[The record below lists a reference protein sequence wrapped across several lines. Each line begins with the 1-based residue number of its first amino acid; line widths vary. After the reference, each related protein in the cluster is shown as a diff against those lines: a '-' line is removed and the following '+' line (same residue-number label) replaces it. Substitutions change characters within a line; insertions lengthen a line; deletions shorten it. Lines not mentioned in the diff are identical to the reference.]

1 MWVEVILP
9 VPVHSTFTYFWN
21 ESLKPIPGLRVH
33 VSFGRQNCLMGVI
46 QKIQENRPDFDCK
59 PILRVLDDYPRIQIQ
74 QINLW
79 NWISDYYLCPIGEVM
94 QSALPAFFKLKES
107 DSGPYTLGDGSVA
120 HWRWYAKK
128 SDSGKISEVFSQ
140 LNRAKLQSEALLSYF
155 QICSN
160 QLDMDSEY
168 YPWISQDLLLEYS
181 SVKAIQLN
189 ALKEKGFL
197 KKSMRH
203 SLIEVISEG
212 EKIDLS
218 DSQLD
223 AFSSIK
229 KGFSIGK
236 PVLLKGETGSGKTEI
251 YLKLADDIL
260 KSGKHALLLV
270 PEIALTAQLYKRIE
284 KSLGRDLVSV
294 YHSKASESERRDV
307 WQSLLNPETG
317 PRLILAARSG
327 IFLPLNH
334 VGVIVVDEEH
344 ETSYKQYEPSPRY
357 HARDVAVWISKKIK
371 CGIVLGSATP
381 SIESFHNANQLK
393 YFKVELK
400 ERFGSSEPPKIEML
414 SLIKYKSMK
423 MMKGPLS
430 LPAAELIERVLGKN
444 QQALVF
450 QNRRGYSPYRTC
462 MSCGWTEPCSE
473 CDVAV
478 TFHKESKLLKCHYCG
493 NSRKPSKKCPS
504 CQGSAW
510 KLRGIGTERIE
521 ESLDE
526 IFPDANILRIDSD
539 SARKKKSMS
548 HFIEWL
554 ETGKVDILV
563 GTQMI
568 GKGIDISGLSIAI
581 ILDADN
587 ALQMPDF
594 RSHERAF
601 QLFSQVAGRTGRRQN
616 QGHVIIQTVA
626 PEHPVLLAVQKGA
639 YDIMAKSI
647 LEDRRL
653 YHYPPFVKMVKIE
666 LRHSK
671 EVIVEDAAK
680 FLAEKLVRSFGGG
693 VLGPEKPAVSRIK
706 NFHLQHI
713 WMKFQNGK
721 SLPMMKEKLRK
732 INNSIYFSS
741 DFRSVKIHIDV
752 DPY

>member
-229 KGFSIGK
+229 KGFSMGK

>member
-1 MWVEVILP
+1 
-9 VPVHSTFTYFWN
+9 
-21 ESLKPIPGLRVH
+21 
-33 VSFGRQNCLMGVI
+33 
-46 QKIQENRPDFDCK
+46 
-59 PILRVLDDYPRIQIQ
+59 
-74 QINLW
+74 
-79 NWISDYYLCPIGEVM
+79 
-94 QSALPAFFKLKES
+94 
-107 DSGPYTLGDGSVA
+107 
-120 HWRWYAKK
+120 
-128 SDSGKISEVFSQ
+128 
-140 LNRAKLQSEALLSYF
+140 
-155 QICSN
+155 
-160 QLDMDSEY
+160 
-168 YPWISQDLLLEYS
+168 
-181 SVKAIQLN
+181 
-189 ALKEKGFL
+189 
-197 KKSMRH
+197 
-203 SLIEVISEG
+203 
-212 EKIDLS
+212 
-218 DSQLD
+218 
-223 AFSSIK
+223 
-229 KGFSIGK
+229 
-236 PVLLKGETGSGKTEI
+236 
-251 YLKLADDIL
+251 
-260 KSGKHALLLV
+260 
-270 PEIALTAQLYKRIE
+270 
-284 KSLGRDLVSV
+284 
-294 YHSKASESERRDV
+294 
-307 WQSLLNPETG
+307 
-317 PRLILAARSG
+317 
-327 IFLPLNH
+327 
-334 VGVIVVDEEH
+334 
-344 ETSYKQYEPSPRY
+344 
-357 HARDVAVWISKKIK
+357 
-371 CGIVLGSATP
+371 
-381 SIESFHNANQLK
+381 
-393 YFKVELK
+393 
-400 ERFGSSEPPKIEML
+400 ML

-430 LPAAELIERVLGKN
+430 LPATELIERVLAKN

-450 QNRRGYSPYRTC
+450 QNRRGYSPYLTC

-493 NSRKPSKKCPS
+493 NSRKPPKKCPS
-504 CQGSAW
+504 CQGSGW
-510 KLRGIGTERIE
+510 KLRGIGTERVE
-521 ESLDE
+521 ENLDE

-680 FLAEKLVRSFGGG
+680 FLAEKLVRSFRGG

-721 SLPMMKEKLRK
+721 SLPVMKEKLRK

>member
-21 ESLKPIPGLRVH
+21 ESLEPIPGLRVH

-168 YPWISQDLLLEYS
+168 YPWISQDFLLEYS
-181 SVKAIQLN
+181 SVKAVQLN

-653 YHYPPFVKMVKIE
+653 YHYPPFIKMVKIE

>member
-21 ESLKPIPGLRVH
+21 ESLEPIPGLRVH

>member
-168 YPWISQDLLLEYS
+168 YPWISQDFLLEYS
-181 SVKAIQLN
+181 SVKAVQLN

>member
-203 SLIEVISEG
+203 SLIEAIPEG

-229 KGFSIGK
+229 KGFSMGK

>member
-21 ESLKPIPGLRVH
+21 APLKPIPGLRVH

-46 QKIQENRPDFDCK
+46 QKVRENRPDFDCK

-79 NWISDYYLCPIGEVM
+79 NWISEYYLCSIGEVM
-94 QSALPAFFKLKES
+94 QSALPVFFKLKES
-107 DSGPYTLGDGSVA
+107 DNGPYTLGDGSVA
-120 HWRWYAKK
+120 HWRWFAKK

-140 LNRAKLQSEALLSYF
+140 LNRAKNQSEALLSYF

-160 QLDMDSEY
+160 QLDMDSDY

-181 SVKAIQLN
+181 SIKAVQLN

-203 SLIEVISEG
+203 SFVEAISKG

-218 DSQLD
+218 DSQWD
-223 AFSSIK
+223 AFRSIK
-229 KGFSIGK
+229 KGFSMGK
-236 PVLLKGETGSGKTEI
+236 PVLFKGETGSGKTEI

-270 PEIALTAQLYKRIE
+270 PEIALTAQLFKRIE
-284 KSLGRDLVSV
+284 KSLGQDLVSV
-294 YHSKASESERRDV
+294 YHSQTSESERRDV

-327 IFLPLNH
+327 IFLPLKH
-334 VGVIVVDEEH
+334 IGLIVVDEEH

-381 SIESFHNANQLK
+381 SLESYHNANQLK

-400 ERFGSSEPPKIEML
+400 ERFGDSKPPKIKML

-423 MMKGPLS
+423 MMRGPLS
-430 LPAAELIERVLGKN
+430 LPASELIKRVLSKN

-450 QNRRGYSPYRTC
+450 QNRRGYSPYLTC
-462 MSCGWTEPCSE
+462 MLCGWTEPCSE

-493 NSRKPSKKCPS
+493 NSRTPPKICPS
-504 CQGSAW
+504 CQNSAW
-510 KLRGIGTERIE
+510 KLRGIGTERVE
-521 ESLDE
+521 ENLDE

-548 HFIEWL
+548 HFIDWL

-568 GKGIDISGLSIAI
+568 GKGMDISGLSLAV

-601 QLFSQVAGRTGRRQN
+601 QLFSQVAGRTGRRQI
-616 QGHVIIQTVA
+616 QGHVIIQTVT

-639 YDIMAKSI
+639 YDIMAESI

-653 YHYPPFVKMVKIE
+653 YHYPPFIKMVRIE

-671 EVIVEDAAK
+671 EFTVEDAAK

-706 NFHLQHI
+706 NFYLQHI

-721 SLPMMKEKLRK
+721 SLPIMKEKLRK
-732 INNSIYFSS
+732 INNSIYFNS

>member
-21 ESLKPIPGLRVH
+21 ESLEPIPGLRVH

-168 YPWISQDLLLEYS
+168 YPWISQDFLLEYS
-181 SVKAIQLN
+181 SVKAVQLN

>member
-21 ESLKPIPGLRVH
+21 ESLKPTPGLRVH

-120 HWRWYAKK
+120 HFRWYAKK

-181 SVKAIQLN
+181 SVKAVQLN

-203 SLIEVISEG
+203 SLIEAISEG

-229 KGFSIGK
+229 KGFSMGK

-260 KSGKHALLLV
+260 KSGKHVLLLV

-294 YHSKASESERRDV
+294 YHSQASESERRDV
-307 WQSLLNPETG
+307 WQSLLNPETA

-334 VGVIVVDEEH
+334 VGLIVVDEEH

-371 CGIVLGSATP
+371 CDIVLGSATP
-381 SIESFHNANQLK
+381 SIESYHNANQLK

-400 ERFGSSEPPKIEML
+400 ERFGSSKPPKIEML

-430 LPAAELIERVLGKN
+430 LPATELIERVLAKN

-450 QNRRGYSPYRTC
+450 QNRRGYSPYLTC

-493 NSRKPSKKCPS
+493 NSRKPPKKCPS
-504 CQGSAW
+504 CQGSGW
-510 KLRGIGTERIE
+510 KLRGIGTERVE
-521 ESLDE
+521 ENLDE

-647 LEDRRL
+647 LEDRRH

-680 FLAEKLVRSFGGG
+680 FLAEKLVRSFRGG

-721 SLPMMKEKLRK
+721 SLPVMKEKLRK

>member
-21 ESLKPIPGLRVH
+21 ESLRPTPGLRVH

-59 PILRVLDDYPRIQIQ
+59 PILRVLDDYPRIQIH

-79 NWISDYYLCPIGEVM
+79 NWISEYYLCPIGEVM
-94 QSALPAFFKLKES
+94 QSALPSFFKLKES
-107 DSGPYTLGDGSVA
+107 DGGPYTLGDGSVA
-120 HWRWYAKK
+120 HWRWFAKK
-128 SDSGKISEVFSQ
+128 SDLGKISEVFSQ

-160 QLDMDSEY
+160 QLDLDSDY
-168 YPWISQDLLLEYS
+168 YPWIAQNLLLEYS
-181 SVKAIQLN
+181 SVKAVQLN

-203 SLIEVISEG
+203 SFIEAISEG

-223 AFSSIK
+223 AYSSIK
-229 KGFSIGK
+229 KGFSMEK

-270 PEIALTAQLYKRIE
+270 PEIALTAQLFKRIE

-294 YHSKASESERRDV
+294 YHSQASESERRDV

-327 IFLPLNH
+327 ILLPLKH
-334 VGVIVVDEEH
+334 VGLIVVDEEH

-381 SIESFHNANQLK
+381 SLESYHNANQLK

-400 ERFGSSEPPKIEML
+400 ERFGASKPPKIEML

-430 LPAAELIERVLGKN
+430 LPASELIERVLSKN

-450 QNRRGYSPYRTC
+450 QNRRGYSPYLTC

-493 NSRKPSKKCPS
+493 NSRKPPKTCPS
-504 CQGSAW
+504 CQSSAW
-510 KLRGIGTERIE
+510 KLRGIGTERVE
-521 ESLDE
+521 ENLDE

-554 ETGKVDILV
+554 ETGKVDVLV

-568 GKGIDISGLSIAI
+568 GKGIDISGLSLAI
-581 ILDADN
+581 ILDADS

-601 QLFSQVAGRTGRRQN
+601 QLFSQVAGRTGRRQI
-616 QGHVIIQTVA
+616 QGHVIIQTVT

-639 YDIMAKSI
+639 YDVMAKSI
-647 LEDRRL
+647 LADRRL
-653 YHYPPFVKMVKIE
+653 YHYPPFIKMVRIE

-680 FLAEKLVRSFGGG
+680 FLAEKLFRGFGGG
-693 VLGPEKPAVSRIK
+693 VLGPEKPAVSRVK

-721 SLPMMKEKLRK
+721 SLPIMKEKLRK